1 MLDSSTVYL
10 FLFYFSLIISFIIKN
25 RSHIASKGVID
36 CDEPESLID
45 ASRTGNYNPVLYIAI
60 PDSREDIAKMIPS
73 SLYAGISQQ
82 AVG

>member
-1 MLDSSTVYL
+1 M
-10 FLFYFSLIISFIIKN
+10 
-25 RSHIASKGVID
+25 ID
-36 CDEPESLID
+36 CDKPESLID

-60 PDSREDIAKMIPS
+60 PDSREDIAKIIPS